1 MYSVSHSTENW
12 RVFNAR
18 RPMRIKATTTGLQAA
33 ERDRGREKEGS
44 REEATHC
51 RAKKEK
57 KKKNLIVL
65 LLAPLAGTYWN
76 RLPYLTLYNSATF
89 SPSRPTE
96 DQNKKKKKTKKR
108 SWSKGVACLCLCVY
122 LAPVGSVTHT
132 LSTMH
137 TCELKSSVM
146 SQTLSLCWVQ

>member
-44 REEATHC
+44 RKEATHC
-51 RAKKEK
+51 RG

-65 LLAPLAGTYWN
+65 LLASLVGTDRN
-76 RLPYLTLYNSATF
+76 RLQYLTLYTSATF
-89 SPSRPTE
+89 PI
-96 DQNKKKKKTKKR
+96 
-108 SWSKGVACLCLCVY
+108 
-122 LAPVGSVTHT
+122 
-132 LSTMH
+132 
-137 TCELKSSVM
+137 
-146 SQTLSLCWVQ
+146 